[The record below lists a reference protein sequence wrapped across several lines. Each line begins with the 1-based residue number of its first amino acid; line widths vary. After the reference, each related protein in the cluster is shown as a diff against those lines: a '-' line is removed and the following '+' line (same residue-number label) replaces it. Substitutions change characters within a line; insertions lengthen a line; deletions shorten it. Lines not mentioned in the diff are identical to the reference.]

1 MASEKRIMFTL
12 LTRSSLCTLSFGKGV
27 VRSISNAFLGN
38 ELQKDLKQFYLLVHP
53 DVMSSFPDN
62 VKEMNKTSLQVGVL
76 ILSLTRC

>member
-12 LTRSSLCTLSFGKGV
+12 LTRSSLCSLSFGRGAM
-27 VRSISNAFLGN
+27 RSISNAFLGN

-62 VKEMNKTSLQVGVL
+62 VKEMNKTSLQVGL
-76 ILSLTRC
+76 FILSLNRC

>member
-1 MASEKRIMFTL
+1 M
-12 LTRSSLCTLSFGKGV
+12 
-27 VRSISNAFLGN
+27 RSISNAFLGN

-76 ILSLTRC
+76 LFSLTRC

>member
-1 MASEKRIMFTL
+1 MASEKRIMFSL
-12 LTRSSLCTLSFGKGV
+12 LTRSSLCTLSCGKGV

-76 ILSLTRC
+76 FFSLTRC

>member
-1 MASEKRIMFTL
+1 MYTFVW
-12 LTRSSLCTLSFGKGV
+12 KGV
-27 VRSISNAFLGN
+27 MRSISNAFLGN

-76 ILSLTRC
+76 FFSLTRC

>member
-1 MASEKRIMFTL
+1 MPPEKRIMFSL
-12 LTRSSLCTLSFGKGV
+12 LGRSSPCIFSIGNCV
-27 VRSISNAFLGN
+27 IRSISNAFLGN

-76 ILSLTRC
+76 FFSLTRC